1 MMKITFDR
9 RRPLIDD
16 WAVRANGI
24 AYGSLWR
31 AGAEYLTNCTHLER
45 FPTME
50 AAQRAARRQ
59 LKAALQASKTA
70 A

>member
-1 MMKITFDR
+1 MKITFDR
-9 RRPLIDD
+9 RKPRIDD

-31 AGAEYLTNCTHLER
+31 SGADYLVSCSHLER
-45 FPTME
+45 FATIE

-59 LKAALQASKTA
+59 LKAALQPSKTA